1 MASRLASYII
11 PHLTGDAEPTT
22 VCVTGG
28 LVRGLHPCESLTA
41 ARLKR
46 ALDEL
51 REEEGD
57 AVQAAVQPAAAAEA
71 AESGELREEEGEA
84 AAPEAA
90 SQAAAHP
97 AQAAAAPTAA
107 PTAARAAAPA
117 AAEPTPT
124 PTPSPKTTVDHDLRG
139 FRLLRRCG
147 FGEALEEAL
156 RQARAG

>member
-1 MASRLASYII
+1 M
-11 PHLTGDAEPTT
+11 
-22 VCVTGG
+22 CVTGG

-51 REEEGD
+51 REEEGE
-57 AVQAAVQPAAAAEA
+57 AVQAAAQVAAESAAREEGDGAAPESAAQAHAAAPVMPVAVPAAA
-71 AESGELREEEGEA
+71 
-84 AAPEAA
+84 PM
-90 SQAAAHP
+90 
-97 AQAAAAPTAA
+97 PT
-107 PTAARAAAPA
+107 TVD
-117 AAEPTPT
+117 PT

-156 RQARAG
+156 RQARDN

>member
-1 MASRLASYII
+1 M
-11 PHLTGDAEPTT
+11 
-22 VCVTGG
+22 CVTGG

-51 REEEGD
+51 CEEDGD
-57 AVQAAVQPAAAAEA
+57 AVQAAVQPAAES
-71 AESGELREEEGEA
+71 AESDELRVEEGEA

>member
-1 MASRLASYII
+1 M
-11 PHLTGDAEPTT
+11 
-22 VCVTGG
+22 CVTGG

-51 REEEGD
+51 REEEGE
-57 AVQAAVQPAAAAEA
+57 AVQAAAQVAAESAAAATAQSAAQAHAAAPVMPVAVPAAA
-71 AESGELREEEGEA
+71 
-84 AAPEAA
+84 PM
-90 SQAAAHP
+90 
-97 AQAAAAPTAA
+97 PTAVD
-107 PTAARAAAPA
+107 
-117 AAEPTPT
+117 PT